1 MNKFVFGGEIFLRQS
16 IRKLIRYSE
25 MAYVFGAVGL
35 QCIPAVPKG
44 ASKKLYPSD
53 FLRLSN
59 RKDLYGNNE
68 IYRMPVER
76 GALSTK
82 FRFLLICISVC

>member
-1 MNKFVFGGEIFLRQS
+1 MKNSFHSNNFICLINATSQALTISNAPPQLPVS
-16 IRKLIRYSE
+16 IT
-25 MAYVFGAVGL
+25 F
-35 QCIPAVPKG
+35 PAVPKG
-44 ASKKLYPSD
+44 ASKKP
-53 FLRLSN
+53 N

>member
-1 MNKFVFGGEIFLRQS
+1 MKNSFHSNNFICLINATSQALTISNAPPQLPVS
-16 IRKLIRYSE
+16 IT
-25 MAYVFGAVGL
+25 F
-35 QCIPAVPKG
+35 PAVPKG